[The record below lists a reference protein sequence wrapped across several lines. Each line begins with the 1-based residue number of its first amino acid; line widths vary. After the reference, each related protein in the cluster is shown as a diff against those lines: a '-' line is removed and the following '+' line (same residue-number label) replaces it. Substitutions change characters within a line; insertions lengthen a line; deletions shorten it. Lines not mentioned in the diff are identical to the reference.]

1 MELLIYCLTMMIM
14 LMHLVEIL
22 IHFFDTCII
31 FASLPS
37 HSATSLGAV
46 LLYVQCV
53 CFPAG
58 FGLFMFWS
66 IFVLQAFVIFLEN
79 QGCDITRLTF

>member
-1 MELLIYCLTMMIM
+1 MSGIIDLLFDHDDYADAFGGD
-14 LMHLVEIL
+14 
-22 IHFFDTCII
+22 HFFDTCII

-66 IFVLQAFVIFLEN
+66 IFVLQAFVIFWRIR
-79 QGCDITRLTF
+79 DVTSRD

>member
-1 MELLIYCLTMMIM
+1 MIM
-14 LMHLVEIL
+14 LIHLGKIL
-22 IHFFDTCII
+22 IYFFDICII

-53 CFPAG
+53 CFLAG
-58 FGLFMFWS
+58 FGLFMFRS
-66 IFVLQAFVIFLEN
+66 VFVLQAFVIFWRIR
-79 QGCDITRLTF
+79 DVTSPD